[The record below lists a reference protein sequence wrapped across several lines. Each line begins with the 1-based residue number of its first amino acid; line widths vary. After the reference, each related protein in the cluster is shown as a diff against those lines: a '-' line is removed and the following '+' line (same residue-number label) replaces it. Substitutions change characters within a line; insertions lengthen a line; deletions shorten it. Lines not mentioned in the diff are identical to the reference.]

1 MKTERV
7 KDIRPEV
14 YTVGLWRHEC
24 ERVFCDKLIN
34 SKDKDVVLNYI
45 HDISLDSFEG
55 LAADINDKFARDKT
69 FLFCDFLIAD
79 VKDEDGAIVQLAP
92 REYEAISDMEELRKR
107 CYQCIDDYNS
117 ESKNT
122 RKLDL
127 VLFDDAVKHLL
138 RISRIIKMPRS
149 SALLVGVGGSGKQ
162 SLTRLAA
169 SIGKM

>member
-7 KDIRPEV
+7 KDVRPEL

-55 LAADINDKFARDKT
+55 LQADINDKFAREKI

-79 VKDEDGAIVQLAP
+79 VRDEDRVIVQLAP
-92 REYEAISDMEELRKR
+92 REYEAVNDLEVLRR
-107 CYQCIDDYNS
+107 GCYQCIEEYN
-117 ESKNT
+117 EEPKNI

-127 VLFDDAVKHLL
+127 VLLRCREALVTHESYHHWLL
-138 RISRIIKMPRS
+138 PWPEE
-149 SALLVGVGGSGKQ
+149 ALVSVC
-162 SLTRLAA
+162 
-169 SIGKM
+169 